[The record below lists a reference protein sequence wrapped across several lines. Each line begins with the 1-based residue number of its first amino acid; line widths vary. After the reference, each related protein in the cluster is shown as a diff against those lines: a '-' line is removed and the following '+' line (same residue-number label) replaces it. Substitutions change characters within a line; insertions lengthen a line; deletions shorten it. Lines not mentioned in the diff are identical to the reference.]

1 MFNTQQ
7 RDKLLELKKK
17 FGSGFIAV
25 FYISILLSV
34 CTFFIEYK
42 YFLIVLFAPTII
54 VMLINP
60 PFSEKRVCFVSLPAF
75 ICFYWHWQHTCGFRH
90 EKSGLSSARGFF
102 E

>member
-1 MFNTQQ
+1 MFNRQQ
-7 RDKLLELKKK
+7 IDHLLEEKKGELKKK

-25 FYISILLSV
+25 FYISILLSI

-60 PFSEKRVCFVSLPAF
+60 PFSEKKGVFRF
-75 ICFYWHWQHTCGFRH
+75 IA
-90 EKSGLSSARGFF
+90 GLYLLLLALATYFWLQV
-102 E
+102 